1 MWKQVIKILYPLC
14 DEILYS
20 LDPSHYRGKKP
31 VLNRVQKGKVQNQ
44 KYVIPLWAPVNAG
57 MK

>member
-20 LDPSHYRGKKP
+20 LDPSHYREKKNSLKQSAERKSAESEICDTSVGP
-31 VLNRVQKGKVQNQ
+31 C
-44 KYVIPLWAPVNAG
+44 
-57 MK
+57 